1 MADLCVGLIIPF
13 NAYREETGVMFESML
28 ARKSF
33 CKIIT
38 FIEVVLICASIY
50 HLLALSMERLY
61 VIKNA
66 VNCRKVKLSTKTV
79 CMTVL
84 LCWLI
89 ALVPAAPLLTEWDT
103 ITQENTDCWH
113 ICSFPD
119 CSGTMGLVCWNDCIC
134 DSISDHSVCIHHH
147 PLYALKDNSR
157 R

>member
-1 MADLCVGLIIPF
+1 MAAADLCVGLIIPF

-38 FIEVVLICASIY
+38 FMEVVLICASIY

-89 ALVPAAPLLTEWDT
+89 ALVPAAPLLTEWDRFNREGFLKNSERKT
-103 ITQENTDCWH
+103 FSLCRSSPLLTSVTRRMPIT
-113 ICSFPD
+113 
-119 CSGTMGLVCWNDCIC
+119 
-134 DSISDHSVCIHHH
+134 
-147 PLYALKDNSR
+147 
-157 R
+157 

>member
-38 FIEVVLICASIY
+38 FMEVVLICASIY

-103 ITQENTDCWH
+103 RTQENTDCWH
-113 ICSFPD
+113 ICSFPYESVSTKPIILIFLHD
-119 CSGTMGLVCWNDCIC
+119 GLFRN
-134 DSISDHSVCIHHH
+134 HGFG
-147 PLYALKDNSR
+147 LLE
-157 R
+157 